1 MTFKSFLIRHACC
14 RWIGLALVAVV
25 PALLAAPYGAWS
37 AGPQPGAAKQAVVAV
52 DGMSCPFCAYG
63 VKKHLSALPGVKSVQ
78 VELAKGEAIVEFDPE
93 GQVTDEQI
101 RKAVRE
107 AGFTP
112 GKIEWR

>member
-1 MTFKSFLIRHACC
+1 MTFPSFTKNHAYG
-14 RWIGLALVAVV
+14 RWIGLALVA
-25 PALLAAPYGAWS
+25 AILAFLAAPPGAWS
-37 AGPQPGAAKQAVVAV
+37 GGPASGASSQAVVAV

-63 VKKHLSALPGVKSVQ
+63 VRKHLSALPGVRSVR

-93 GQVTDEQI
+93 GRVTDDQI

-112 GKIEWR
+112 GKIEWK